1 MDFPFPSDFNYA
13 FQYANITQEK
23 KMDSAVTQSE
33 PPGRQSMGSILPH
46 GREGRGGGKGRV
58 GCSTCVVPSLRLFRT
73 RHVFAGSTCY
83 SRFLSV
89 VPNQSRTS
97 NLPPC
102 HKHCF
107 GTVLRKSR
115 ETNLVH
121 LNSGKRT
128 SCDKAESSARGIDRP
143 TRRYRHFGP
152 QQRRRLGL
160 ECGPRGCGGTPF
172 RSLVRILPDGG

>member
-1 MDFPFPSDFNYA
+1 
-13 FQYANITQEK
+13 
-23 KMDSAVTQSE
+23 MDSAVTHRASL
-33 PPGRQSMGSILPH
+33 RDANRRDRFYHM
-46 GREGRGGGKGRV
+46 EGRGGEGGGGRV

-97 NLPPC
+97 NLPPY

-128 SCDKAESSARGIDRP
+128 SCDKAESSASGIDRP

-160 ECGPRGCGGTPF
+160 ECGPRACGGTPF